1 MLHQST
7 ASGSPSSQTQ
17 TRNPRWIML
26 AVATTLLVA
35 GVGAYTIRQFQSS
48 QAETIQTEV
57 SMPEVKTVTALGRLE
72 PKGEVIKLSA
82 PTSSQ
87 ENRVER
93 LLVKEG
99 DRVKAG
105 QVIAILDSRNRLQAA
120 LEEAEEQVR
129 VAQAKLAITQAGAKR
144 GEVEAQRAEIAR
156 LEAERQGD
164 VDAQAATVSRL
175 ESERR
180 NAQIEDNR
188 YQSLYQQGAI
198 SASERDSKRLT
209 LDTAEQRLQEA
220 QAELNRTRSTSPQ
233 ELNKARATLN
243 QIAEVRPV
251 DVEADRVEVR
261 RAIAS
266 MKQAKANLDEAY
278 VRSPQDGVVMDI
290 HTRAG
295 EVVSDDGIVEIGQT
309 KQMVAVAEVYQSDI
323 SKVRPGQQVRVTSD
337 SIPGELQGT
346 VERVGSQ
353 VRRQEIVNTD
363 PSTNIDSRVVEAHVA
378 LDDTSSQKAAQ
389 FTNLQVK
396 VEIEL

>member
-233 ELNKARATLN
+233 ELNKARATLS

-251 DVEADRVEVR
+251 EVEADRVEVR

-266 MKQAKANLDEAY
+266 MKQAKANLNEAY

-295 EVVSDDGIVEIGQT
+295 EVVSDDGIAEIGQT
-309 KQMVAVAEVYQSDI
+309 KQMVAVAEVYQSDV

-346 VERVGSQ
+346 VERIGSQ

-363 PSTNIDSRVVEAHVA
+363 PSTNIDSRVVEVHVA
-378 LDDTSSQKAAQ
+378 LNDTSSHKAAQ

>member
-1 MLHQST
+1 MLNQSI

-17 TRNPRWIML
+17 TRNPRWIRL
-26 AVATTLLVA
+26 AVATMLLVG

-48 QAETIQTEV
+48 QAETTQTEV
-57 SMPEVKTVTALGRLE
+57 SVPEVKTVTALGRLE

-87 ENRVER
+87 ENRVEQ

-99 DRVKAG
+99 DRIKAG
-105 QVIAILDSRNRLQAA
+105 QVIAILDSRDRLQAA

-129 VAQAKLAITQAGAKR
+129 VAQAKLAITQAGSKR

-164 VDAQAATVSRL
+164 VDAQAAMVSRL
-175 ESERR
+175 ESQRR
-180 NAQIEDNR
+180 NAQIEYNR

-198 SASERDSKRLT
+198 SASERDSKHLT
-209 LDTAEQRLQEA
+209 LDTAEQSLQEA

-295 EVVSDDGIVEIGQT
+295 EVVSDDGIAEIGQT
-309 KQMVAVAEVYQSDI
+309 KQMVAVAEVYQSDV

-363 PSTNIDSRVVEAHVA
+363 PSTNIDSRVVEVHVA
-378 LDDTSSQKAAQ
+378 LNDSASQKAAK